1 MATKR
6 YKINTF
12 GCQMNKSD
20 SERIKTL
27 LGSLG
32 MQETEEDAQ
41 ADLIMYNTCSVRQ
54 TAEDRIYGQMREMEK
69 LKDAKPDLVVAV
81 TGCMPGRDHDG
92 KIRERMPWVDL
103 FFPTNEMVHIAR
115 RLAEIRPEMFE
126 GASNREYEH
135 YLKIAPVYS
144 TPYSAY
150 VPISTG
156 CNKMCAYCVVP
167 FARGRQVDRPVK
179 DIVEEV
185 KNLVASGCLE
195 ITLLGQTVNW
205 YRPKDVHNFSSENPL
220 KISPLNYFG
229 ALLWELNQI
238 ARLFRIHFT
247 APHPNHMTP
256 DVIAGMTLPAHVNFL
271 HLPVQS
277 GNDEVL
283 KRMYRPYT
291 REQFLDVIKR
301 VKDKLPNIALGTDI
315 IVGFSGE
322 TPEQFEDTI
331 SLYKECDFDI
341 SYTAMYSVRSGTKA
355 AELYKDDVEKGEKR
369 RRWLELQKLM
379 EQTVLRKNHV
389 FVGTTASV
397 LVDHF
402 EKGICSGN
410 SREMKRVQFKG
421 DASLVG
427 TIQNVKIDR
436 AIEWILYGTQ
446 T

>member
-1 MATKR
+1 MPAKQ

-27 LGSLG
+27 LGGLG
-32 MQETEEDAQ
+32 MAETEDDNA

-54 TAEDRIYGQMREMEK
+54 TAEDRIYGQMREVEK
-69 LKDAKPDLVVAV
+69 LKAVKPELVVAI

-92 KIRERMPWVDL
+92 KIRNRMPWVDL
-103 FFPTNEMVHIAR
+103 FFPTNEMVHLAR
-115 RLAEIRPEMFE
+115 RLAEIRPEIFE
-126 GASNREYEH
+126 GASDEEYEH
-135 YLKIAPVYS
+135 YLKIAPVY
-144 TPYSAY
+144 TTKYSAY

-167 FARGRQVDRPVK
+167 FSRGRQVDRPAQ
-179 DIVEEV
+179 DIINEV
-185 KNLVASGCLE
+185 KALVANGCLE

-205 YRPKDVHNFSSENPL
+205 YRPSDADTFSSNNPL
-220 KISPLNYFG
+220 NINKTNYFG

-238 ARLFRIHFT
+238 PGLTRIHFT

-256 DVIAGMTLPAHVNFL
+256 EVIAAMTLPGHLNFL
-271 HLPVQS
+271 HLPVQA

-291 REQFLDVIKR
+291 RQQYLDVIKR
-301 VKDKLPNIALGTDI
+301 LKDKMPNLALGTDI

-322 TPEQFEDTI
+322 TPEQFEETI

-355 AELYKDDVEKGEKR
+355 AELYKDDVSKQEKK
-369 RRWLELQKLM
+369 RRWLELQSLM
-379 EQTVLRKNHV
+379 EQTAVRKNQV
-389 FVGTTASV
+389 FVGTTVSV

-402 EKGICSGN
+402 GKGICSGN

-421 DASLVG
+421 DESLVG
-427 TIQNVKIDR
+427 TIQNTNIDR
-436 AIEWILYGTQ
+436 AVEWVLYGTKA
-446 T
+446 